1 MADHPL
7 HPLRFPRSQPRL
19 SLRQRLNALA
29 RNWLPLIPT
38 ELFQEFTVTRR
49 YGFARAHFIA
59 DPELIREI
67 LRDTETY
74 ERPRTIKE
82 VFEPLTDDSV
92 LFANKAHRDR
102 LNALTLNAFALK
114 HVRDKVP
121 AMEAEAAL
129 TSAQI
134 GDMGDVPA
142 ISGALSHLV
151 QHAMTDFLF
160 SDAQAFEAAVVDDAI
175 AAFSDITS
183 ARDLLRL
190 SSLMPKRWRINQ
202 RPAVQRFKDRV
213 DGLIADR
220 RGNAEG
226 EDALARLLRLEELF
240 DDEQIRG
247 AVLTSY
253 YAGRKTTALAIAWAL
268 YLLAVDPA
276 AQARVREEARNGS
289 IAYARLVVDEALR
302 LYPPLAA
309 IPRRAARPAVLGHL
323 KIRRGD
329 AVLVPVHVVHRHDR
343 LWDRPNDFVPERFAA
358 KGSKVAYQYLAFGGG
373 ERYCP
378 GAAFATQLAAVAVA
392 QLVRDYDFSLPDDW
406 SPKVVFMLTLRIKGG
421 MKLVVKRHGS

>member
-1 MADHPL
+1 M
-7 HPLRFPRSQPRL
+7 
-19 SLRQRLNALA
+19 RQRLNALA

-38 ELFQEFTVTRR
+38 ELFEEFTVTRR
-49 YGFARAHFIA
+49 FGFGRAHFIA
-59 DPELIREI
+59 DPDLIREI

-114 HVRDKVP
+114 HVRDAAP
-121 AMEAEAAL
+121 AMEAEAAR
-129 TSAQI
+129 TATQI
-134 GDMGDVPA
+134 ATMEDVPA

-151 QHAMTDFLF
+151 QHAMTEFLF
-160 SDAQAFEAAVVDDAI
+160 SDAEAFEPAVVDDAI

-202 RPAVQRFKDRV
+202 RPAVQRFKDEV
-213 DGLIADR
+213 DGLIAHR
-220 RGNAEG
+220 RGASDG
-226 EDALARLLRLEELF
+226 GDALARLLQLEELF

-268 YLLAVDPA
+268 YLLAVDQT
-276 AQARVREEARNGS
+276 AQTRVREEAEAGS
-289 IAYARLVVDEALR
+289 IDYARLVIDEALR

-309 IPRRAARPAVLGHL
+309 IPRRAAKKARLGPL
-323 KIRRGD
+323 QIRRGD
-329 AVLVPVHVVHRHDR
+329 AVLVPVHVVHRHER
-343 LWDRPNDFVPERFAA
+343 LWERPNDFVPERFAA
-358 KGSKVAYQYLAFGGG
+358 KGSKIAYQYLAFGGG

-392 QLVRDYDFSLPDDW
+392 RLVREYAFSLPKDW
-406 SPKVVFMLTLRIKGG
+406 SPQVVFMLTLRVKGG
-421 MKLVVKRHGS
+421 MKLVVKRHGT